1 MADNGVTAMRL
12 YERMRWIV
20 LVFGLGVAVNA
31 GAAVV
36 PRTDIPAL
44 SRHLQTLE
52 ARVGI
57 LARQV
62 RSGSLKGTARR
73 LRRLN
78 GQLHAL
84 QLQVDLAALR
94 IDAAA
99 DARTQLVANLDG
111 RLQAARQRR
120 RFRPPEPARGGSL
133 PTFDERHAYVQA
145 FTPLREGHAERARL
159 ALGRYLRRFPNRR
172 SSADALYWIAEI
184 NYALNRLPLARSDFN
199 KLLRD
204 YPHSG
209 KAVSALLRLGQIAEQ
224 EGRCRRA
231 GELYGAVLGDH
242 SGSAQARLAGEWLG
256 HLRTPRS
263 VCSGPAAKRRR
274 HGRERS

>member
-1 MADNGVTAMRL
+1 MRL
-12 YERMRWIV
+12 FESMRWIV
-20 LVFGLGVAVNA
+20 VVFGLGVAANA

-36 PRTDIPAL
+36 PRADIPSL

-52 ARVGI
+52 AHVGE
-57 LARQV
+57 LARQI
-62 RSGSLKGTARR
+62 RSGSAEGAARR

-99 DARTQLVANLDG
+99 AARNQLVANLGG
-111 RLQAARQRR
+111 RLQAARQHR
-120 RFRPPEPARGGSL
+120 RFRSPEPARGGSL
-133 PTFDERHAYVQA
+133 PTFDERHAYVRA
-145 FTPLREGHAERARL
+145 FTLLREGHAERARL
-159 ALGRYLRRFPNRR
+159 ALARYLRRFPDGR

-199 KLLRD
+199 NLLRD
-204 YPHSG
+204 YPHSA

-231 GELYGAVLGDH
+231 RELYGAVLGDYT
-242 SGSAQARLAGEWLG
+242 GSAQAQLAGQWLN
-256 HLRTPRS
+256 HLRTRRS
-263 VCSGPAAKRRR
+263 VCSGLATKRRR